1 MSLSDEERYALVNYR
16 LEKAHT
22 TLEQVKNIVPL
33 GYWDMIANRLYYAAY
48 YAVSA
53 LLLQDGYSVQ
63 THHGIIQML
72 GLHYIK
78 TGILGS
84 EYGTLYGQLFSL
96 HQTGDYGDTFGL
108 TEQQVLP
115 LIEPTGKLIDSVE
128 ILIKEKQKINTQ

>member
-1 MSLSDEERYALVNYR
+1 MSLSDDERYALVTYR
-16 LEKAHT
+16 MEKAHN

-63 THHGIIQML
+63 THHEIIQML

-78 TGILGS
+78 AGIMDS
-84 EYGTLYGQLFSL
+84 KYGTLYGQLFSL
-96 HQTGDYGDTFGL
+96 RQTGDYGDTFGL
-108 TEQQVLP
+108 TEEQVLP
-115 LIEPTGKLIDSVE
+115 LLPQTDELINAVTSIINDK
-128 ILIKEKQKINTQ
+128 IKKQS

>member
-1 MSLSDEERYALVNYR
+1 MSLSDEERFALVSYR
-16 LEKAHT
+16 LEKAHI

-53 LLLQDGYSVQ
+53 LLLQDGYTVQ

-78 TGILGS
+78 TCILSG
-84 EYGTLYGQLFSL
+84 ECGTLYGQLFSL
-96 HQTGDYGDTFGL
+96 RQTGDYGDTFGL
-108 TEQQVLP
+108 TEKQVEP
-115 LIEPTGKLIDSVE
+115 LIKPTEELIGQIE
-128 ILIKEKQKINTQ
+128 TLIKEKI